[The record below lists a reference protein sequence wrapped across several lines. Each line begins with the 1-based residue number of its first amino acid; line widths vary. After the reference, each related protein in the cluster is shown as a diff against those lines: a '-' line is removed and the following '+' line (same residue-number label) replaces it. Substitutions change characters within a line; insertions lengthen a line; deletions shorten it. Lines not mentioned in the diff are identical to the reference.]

1 MVGKP
6 PFMSPLNQ
14 NMLTF
19 VESMMLKK
27 QFYGNKL
34 ITHMEP
40 VDNFVFLVKRVLL
53 ESVIAQFPSLIV
65 FIDLFDLVMTLF
77 E

>member
-1 MVGKP
+1 
-6 PFMSPLNQ
+6 
-14 NMLTF
+14 
-19 VESMMLKK
+19 MLKN